1 MSSRA
6 REPFV
11 PVRCIGPRTLRHER
25 SGRGPLHIRDACAI
39 RFDAVPKLAEWPD

>member
-11 PVRCIGPRTLRHER
+11 PDRCIGPRMLRHER
-25 SGRGPLHIRDACAI
+25 TVRGPLHIRDACAI